1 MFFMA
6 PQQRLVANAS
16 RSPGVAWS
24 RSPDPEPVE
33 SAGVALRNVDS
44 LHTSAG
50 RALFAPGE
58 HRLDLFARTLEPGTH
73 GTIGLVGD
81 PAGKA
86 LPLSLLLAVQAE
98 ADALDTPVHHHL
110 ASDRV

>member
-1 MFFMA
+1 MA
-6 PQQRLVANAS
+6 PQQRVAANAS
-16 RSPGVAWS
+16 SSPWC

-33 SAGVALRNVDS
+33 STGVALRDVDS
-44 LHTSAG
+44 LHTSA
-50 RALFAPGE
+50 RRTLFAPGE
-58 HRLDLFARTLEPGTH
+58 HRLDLFTRTLEPRTH

-81 PAGKA
+81 PAGNA

-110 ASDRV
+110 TCDRV